1 METRPGCASEP
12 PDRPVHPRAFPG
24 RSAPTATGIPD
35 TGVGA
40 ITGNLQHV
48 GQTAGGYAVI
58 TPNPDPNPP
67 TATIN
72 FPLGDVRGNGVTVPL
87 NGNYDLSFVYKAPA
101 NHKTHMILDVT
112 GYFR

>member
-1 METRPGCASEP
+1 MDTRPGVALS
-12 PDRPVHPRAFPG
+12 RLTGLFTSSTPRTV
-24 RSAPTATGIPD
+24 SADGHFGIPA
-35 TGVGA
+35 GAGA
-40 ITGNLQHV
+40 ITGNLSIV

-58 TPNPDPNPP
+58 TPDPAPNPP

-87 NGNYDLSFVYKAPA
+87 NAAFDLSFVYKAKA
-101 NHKTHMILDVT
+101 GSKTHMILDVT